1 VIRVEGLRKSFGDV
15 RAVDG
20 VDLQVERGELLVLLG
35 QNGAGKSTTLR
46 CLGGI
51 LRPDAGLIELDGL
64 RLPEKLDAVRARL
77 GVVPDQA
84 RLYGRNTAPEYLD
97 RFGYLYG
104 VPEAERRTK
113 IAALLERFELADRAD
128 TVLAAYSRGM
138 AQKVALIRATLHDP
152 DWIFCDEPTAGLDPV
167 AAADM
172 RHYLAEQKDRGAAL
186 IVTTHVLSEAEL
198 MADRIAIMRK
208 GVIVT
213 RGTLEELRRE
223 AAKGR
228 RLTAHLSKT
237 VADPEPLNSWLGQ
250 HAVEHALSGDR
261 LTYTLPWT
269 ATVADRAAFAAELQ
283 RRLSSQEA
291 PFHELEEEQ
300 TSLESVYLKA
310 MDEPVS
316 PSSVPMPAPAA
327 VSGIGAPRM
336 FASLRSQG
344 NLLRNSLPF
353 YVSSWWRRGDLSWV
367 MYLNAFV
374 LLLVAGTSLFGQL
387 PGVAGQVAE
396 RFAGGTALQAGLLLP
411 LFFMSF
417 ALLES
422 IKSSIGIWWEKAQQ
436 SLEVLLYTPID
447 DPSLIW
453 LEVLP
458 GAVVSTVW
466 VTFWMAAGMT
476 LLTLFGQSAPWDLLP
491 IFTFVAAVTAYWAA
505 MGRMLGF
512 MLFPREGAAGG
523 AWSFLLSPVSAAVAD
538 LPLALFVFRSPL
550 APASLLLPITACFAL
565 TVLCGTTF
573 DRERLMETG
582 LGRTRKRRVWLPIAL
597 IRRNAAAIAAGL
609 MLALAPAAIAAIVS
623 SNAHWH
629 SWSDVRSVG
638 MSAEANVAPFEAT
651 PVSNQ
656 VPDASNVPA
665 TSGVTVAAAALAGIV
680 AMLALMLALVI
691 VSFAAFFLLGVP
703 ALLGLIAASAAWGI
717 QLGFGGATPLQ
728 PWLVGAGGIALLAL
742 ALNTG
747 AALPIYWSLV
757 FGSGRR
763 LDRLREA
770 WSGYWSLFRGL
781 VLPACALFGIV
792 VFRLLAAG

>member
-104 VPEAERRTK
+104 VPEAERRKK
-113 IAALLERFELADRAD
+113 IADLLERFELADRAD
-128 TVLAAYSRGM
+128 TALAAYSRGM
-138 AQKVALIRATLHDP
+138 AQKVALIRATLHEP

-172 RHYLAEQKDRGAAL
+172 RHYLAEQKERGAAL

-213 RGTLEELRRE
+213 RGTLEDLRQE

-228 RLTAHLSKT
+228 RLSAHLSKP
-237 VADPEPLNSWLGQ
+237 VADPAGLNRWLSE
-250 HAVEHALSGDR
+250 HAVEHTLAGDH
-261 LTYTLPWT
+261 LNYTLPWS

-283 RRLSSQEA
+283 RRLTRQDA

-310 MDEPVS
+310 MEEPVS
-316 PSSVPMPAPAA
+316 PSSAPMPAPPA

-336 FASLRSQG
+336 FASLGSQW
-344 NLLRNSLPF
+344 NLLRHSLPF

-396 RFAGGTALQAGLLLP
+396 RFAGGAALQAGLLLP

-422 IKSSIGIWWEKAQQ
+422 IKSSIGIWWEKAQS

-491 IFTFVAAVTAYWAA
+491 IFAFVAAVTSYWAA

-550 APASLLLPITACFAL
+550 APASLLLPLTACFAL

-582 LGRTRKRRVWLPIAL
+582 LGRARKRRIWLPVAL

-609 MLALAPAAIAAIVS
+609 LLALAPAAIAATVS
-623 SNAHWH
+623 SSAHWH
-629 SWSDVRSVG
+629 SWSDVQSIHV
-638 MSAEANVAPFEAT
+638 SASIDSTTLNAT
-651 PVSNQ
+651 PVS
-656 VPDASNVPA
+656 SNVPA

-703 ALLGLIAASAAWGI
+703 ALLGLIAASVAWGI
-717 QLGFGGATPLQ
+717 QLGFGGRTPLQ

-770 WSGYWSLFRGL
+770 WASYWSLFRGL

-792 VFRLLAAG
+792 VFRLLAGG

>member
-1 VIRVEGLRKSFGDV
+1 MIRVEGLRKSFADV

-20 VDLQVERGELLVLLG
+20 VDLHVERGQVLVLLG

-51 LRPDAGLIELDGL
+51 LRPDAGSIDLDGL
-64 RLPEKLDAVRARL
+64 RLPEKLDEVRARL

-84 RLYGRNTAPEYLD
+84 RLYGRNTAVEYLD
-97 RFGYLYG
+97 HFGYLYG
-104 VPEAERRTK
+104 VPEPQRSRR
-113 IAALLERFELADRAD
+113 IAYLLERFELADRTD
-128 TVLAAYSRGM
+128 TILAAYSRGM
-138 AQKVALIRATLHDP
+138 AQKVALIRATLHEP
-152 DWIFCDEPTAGLDPV
+152 DWIFCDEPTSGLDPV

-172 RHYLAEQKDRGAAL
+172 RRYLGEQRDRGAAL

-198 MADRIAIMRK
+198 MADHIAIMRR
-208 GVIVT
+208 GRIVVD
-213 RGTLEELRRE
+213 GTLDELRQE
-223 AAKGR
+223 AESGR
-228 RLTAHLSKT
+228 RFSAQLSRSL
-237 VADPEPLNSWLGQ
+237 ADPDSIRPWLS
-250 HAVEHALSGDR
+250 EHAAEHELVGDR
-261 LTYTLPWT
+261 LTYTLPW
-269 ATVADRAAFAAELQ
+269 AASLDDRALFAAELQ
-283 RRLSSQEA
+283 SRLAAEGA
-291 PFHELEEEQ
+291 PFYELEEAQ
-300 TSLESVYLKA
+300 TSLESLYIDA
-310 MDEPVS
+310 MEEPMAAT
-316 PSSVPMPAPAA
+316 PGAAPPASAHV
-327 VSGIGAPRM
+327 VSGISAPRM
-336 FASLRSQG
+336 FASLRTQG
-344 NLLRNSLPF
+344 RLLRHSLPF

-387 PGVAGQVAE
+387 PGAAGQVAS
-396 RFAGGTALQAGLLLP
+396 RIAGGTALQAGLLLP

-436 SLEVLLYTPID
+436 SLEVLLYTPLD

-466 VTFWMAAGMT
+466 VTFWMAAGMA
-476 LLTLFGQSAPWDLLP
+476 LLTLFGQSAPWTLLP
-491 IFTFVAAVTAYWAA
+491 VFAFVAVVTAYWAA

-550 APASLLLPITACFAL
+550 APASLLLPLTACFAL

-582 LGRTRKRRVWLPIAL
+582 IGRTRRRRVWLPL
-597 IRRNAAAIAAGL
+597 GLLRRNAAAITAGL
-609 MLALAPAAIAAIVS
+609 LLAVAPAGVAAAITS
-623 SNAHWH
+623 SAGWH
-629 SWSDVRSVG
+629 SWGDVRAAAG
-638 MSAEANVAPFEAT
+638 QT
-651 PVSNQ
+651 PGD
-656 VPDASNVPA
+656 PTEHGPPE
-665 TSGVTVAAAALAGIV
+665 TSRSTEVNGVTVASAGLVGLV
-680 AMLALMLALVI
+680 ATLALMLALVA
-691 VSFAAFFLLGVP
+691 VSFAAFFLLGAP
-703 ALLGLIAASAAWGI
+703 AVLLLMLAALGWGT
-717 QLGFGGATPLQ
+717 QLGFGTTAPLQ
-728 PWLVGAGGIALLAL
+728 PWLAGAGGIALLAL

-770 WSGYWSLFRGL
+770 WSGYWSLYRGL
-781 VLPACALFGIV
+781 VIPACALFGIV
-792 VFRLLAAG
+792 VFRLLATG

>member
-20 VDLQVERGELLVLLG
+20 VDLRVERGQILVLLG

-64 RLPEKLDAVRARL
+64 ALPEKLDEVRARL

-84 RLYGRNTAPEYLD
+84 RLYGRNTALEYLD

-104 VPEAERRTK
+104 VPADVRGRRIAE
-113 IAALLERFELADRAD
+113 LLERFELADRTDAI
-128 TVLAAYSRGM
+128 LATYSRGM

-172 RHYLAEQKDRGAAL
+172 RRYLGEQRARGAAL

-198 MADRIAIMRK
+198 MADRIAIMRH
-208 GVIVT
+208 GVVVVE
-213 RGTLEELRRE
+213 GTLDELRRE
-223 AAKGR
+223 AEVGR
-228 RLTAHLSKT
+228 RFSAHLSHEPAKSESLSTWLHAQT
-237 VADPEPLNSWLGQ
+237 VAFDV
-250 HAVEHALSGDR
+250 AGDR
-261 LTYTLPWT
+261 INYSLDWQTSI
-269 ATVADRAAFAAELQ
+269 ADRADFAAELQ
-283 RRLSSQEA
+283 KRLADVGA
-291 PFHELEEEQ
+291 PYYELEEQ
-300 TSLESVYLKA
+300 QVSLESVYLKA
-310 MDEPVS
+310 MEQSLPQSTATV
-316 PSSVPMPAPAA
+316 PAPAPA
-327 VSGIGAPRM
+327 HVASGIGAVRM
-336 FASLRSQG
+336 FGSLRSQG
-344 NLLRNSLPF
+344 PLLWHSLPF

-367 MYLNAFV
+367 LYLNAFV

-387 PGVAGQVAE
+387 PGVAGQVAQ
-396 RFAGGTALQAGLLLP
+396 RFAAGTALQAGLLLP

-422 IKSSIGIWWEKAQQ
+422 IKSSIGIWWEKAQG
-436 SLEVLLYTPID
+436 SLEVLLYTPVD

-466 VTFWMAAGMT
+466 VTFWMAAGMAF
-476 LLTLFGQSAPWDLLP
+476 LSLFGQPAPWDLLP
-491 IFTFVAAVTAYWAA
+491 VFAFVAAVTAYWAA

-550 APASLLLPITACFAL
+550 AVASLLLPMTACFAL
-565 TVLCGTTF
+565 TILCGTTF

-582 LGRTRKRRVWLPIAL
+582 LGRVRPRRVWIPMAV
-597 IRRNAAAIAAGL
+597 IRRNAAAIAAGVL
-609 MLALAPAAIAAIVS
+609 IAAASAGVAGTITAS
-623 SNAHWH
+623 AHWH
-629 SWSDVRSVG
+629 SWQDVQAAVAGTPALDPAPVAGGPAHVVAS
-638 MSAEANVAPFEAT
+638 SA
-651 PVSNQ
+651 
-656 VPDASNVPA
+656 
-665 TSGVTVAAAALAGIV
+665 SGITVAAAALAGLV
-680 AMLALMLALVI
+680 ATLALMLVMVI
-691 VSFAAFFLLGVP
+691 VSFSAFFLLGLP
-703 ALLGLIAASAAWGI
+703 ALLGLIGAGALWGM
-717 QLGFGGATPLQ
+717 QAGFGGTAPLE
-728 PWLVGAGGIALLAL
+728 PWLAGAGGIALLAL
-742 ALNTG
+742 AVNTG

-770 WSGYWSLFRGL
+770 WAGYWTLFRGL
-781 VLPACALFGIV
+781 VIPACALFGLV